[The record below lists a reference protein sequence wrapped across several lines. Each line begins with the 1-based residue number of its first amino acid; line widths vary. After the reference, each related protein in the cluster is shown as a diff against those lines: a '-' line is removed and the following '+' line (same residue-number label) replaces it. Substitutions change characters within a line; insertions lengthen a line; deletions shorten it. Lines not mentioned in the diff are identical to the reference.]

1 LLEVR
6 VISLKGSLERR
17 AYVREQFARLG
28 RDFRFFDAV
37 DGRDI
42 SNPVVA
48 RFSPRRFLIQHGRP
62 HVPGE
67 IGCYASHFLLW
78 QHCIETGMPLVIME
92 DDLEFVGD
100 AGGILAVAEELSS
113 RFDFIRLEA
122 TRKKPSIRCW
132 QRDGRSIV
140 RYLKIPQ
147 CLTAYQI
154 TPRAARA
161 LVTASQTFSYPV
173 DVFVR
178 NQHLHGVPIH
188 GIEPFAVR
196 PRRASLTSQI
206 GDRHVDKGPWW
217 SRPTRLFHR
226 SRNGLLN
233 ARMNI
238 RHMIANANASVPD
251 IADSEA
257 SGGHGKPGQ
266 S

>member
-6 VISLKGSLERR
+6 VISLKGSFERR
-17 AYVREQFARLG
+17 ASVRQQFARLG
-28 RDFRFFDAV
+28 RDFRFFDAI
-37 DGRDI
+37 DGRDT
-42 SNPVVA
+42 SDPAVR
-48 RFSPRRFLIQHGRP
+48 RFSARRFLIQHGRP

-78 QHCIETGMPLVIME
+78 QYCIETGVPLVIME
-92 DDLEFVGD
+92 DDLEFMGD
-100 AGGILAVAEELSS
+100 AGGVLAVAEEMSG

-122 TRKKPSIRCW
+122 TRKKPSVRCW

-161 LVTASQTFSYPV
+161 LVTASHTFSYPV

-178 NQHLHGVPIH
+178 NQYLHGVPIH

-196 PRRASLTSQI
+196 PRLASLNSQI

-233 ARMNI
+233 ACTNL
-238 RHMIANANASVPD
+238 RHIIANANDPMSHITD
-251 IADSEA
+251 FEA
-257 SGGHGKPGQ
+257 SDRDGKPGQ

>member
-1 LLEVR
+1 MLEVR

-17 AYVREQFARLG
+17 ASVREQFARLG

-37 DGRDI
+37 DGGDI

-147 CLTAYQI
+147 RLTAYQI

-178 NQHLHGVPIH
+178 NQYLHGVPIH

-196 PRRASLTSQI
+196 PRQKPLASQI
-206 GDRHVDKGPWW
+206 GDRHTQKGPWW
-217 SRPTRLFHR
+217 SRTTRFFHR
-226 SRNGLLN
+226 SRNGVLN
-233 ARMNI
+233 ACASF
-238 RHMIANANASVPD
+238 RHMSAQPD
-251 IADSEA
+251 ELLPGTTDPAVAEQY
-257 SGGHGKPGQ
+257 GK
-266 S
+266 SR